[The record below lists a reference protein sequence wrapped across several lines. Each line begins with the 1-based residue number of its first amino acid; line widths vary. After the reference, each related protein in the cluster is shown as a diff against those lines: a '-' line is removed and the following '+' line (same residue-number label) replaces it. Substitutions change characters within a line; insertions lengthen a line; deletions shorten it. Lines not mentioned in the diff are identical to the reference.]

1 MTVVGTLYII
11 TKSRQ
16 DKKTNAE
23 YSENNDNVSS
33 CAETRTWVIYNKE
46 EEGKMKKK
54 KKRKEKK
61 KIKYDDHVY
70 PFSLI

>member
-1 MTVVGTLYII
+1 MTVIGTLYII

-23 YSENNDNVSS
+23 YSENNDSVSS

-46 EEGKMKKK
+46 EGEK

-61 KIKYDDHVY
+61 EKKKSKYDDHVY
-70 PFSLI
+70 PFPLI